1 MPVAL
6 GFLETNSLIGAVEA
20 SNVMAKTSNIILL
33 GKEVLS
39 QASITIKIVGEKDS
53 VEAAINVGTE
63 AVRNLELNVSSHIII
78 EPDEQIISVLPEIS
92 GLYFSLK
99 RNTKKKIKKPAEK
112 LKVEAEKIPA
122 AKLEP
127 EIIEPEKPE
136 PEKIKNKKSKIKKP
150 KVEKTK
156 LKSEKIIAAD
166 NIPANDNDILIIKR
180 PEKKSKR
187 EKANRKTVE
196 EKIPEIKE
204 RKRPGYI
211 NDTIERLRQEAL
223 GLNKSK
229 KKKPIKKEIKKKREG
244 KNINKDENNNLKSM
258 NVHQLRKLARDTKN
272 FPILGREIS
281 KAKREI
287 LLDYFNNLK

>member
-156 LKSEKIIAAD
+156 LKSEKIIA
-166 NIPANDNDILIIKR
+166 
-180 PEKKSKR
+180 
-187 EKANRKTVE
+187 NRKTVE